1 MFQDE
6 ITVFHLNEKTNEY
19 EKQYFDNLYFEHT
32 KGISIEKLGEKASNS
47 GTIIIPTE
55 KKIDIYEKDFVVE
68 GKIEEELDKEKR
80 LSYLKLNYTV
90 YEVIAVD
97 DLRKGDI
104 IPHYEIGVK

>member
-6 ITVFHLNEKTNEY
+6 ITVFHLNEETNEY

-32 KGISIEKLGEKASNS
+32 KGISIEKSGEKASNS

-55 KKIDIYEKDFVVE
+55 KEIKIYEQDIIVE
-68 GKIEEELDKEKR
+68 GKIDEILDKDKR
-80 LSYLKLNYTV
+80 LNYLKSKYTT

-97 DLRKGDI
+97 DLRKGDN